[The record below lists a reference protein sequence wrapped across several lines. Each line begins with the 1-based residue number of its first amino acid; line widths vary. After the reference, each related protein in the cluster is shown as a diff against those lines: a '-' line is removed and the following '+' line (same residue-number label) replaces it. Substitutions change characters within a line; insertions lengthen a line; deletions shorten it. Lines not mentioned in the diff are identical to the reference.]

1 MDYKYLEKLN
11 SIIYKIK
18 QNKNELMAILLEFST
33 KESAE
38 YEINSSIRVLE
49 QAQEELRHM
58 NRDRVEKIV
67 VFHPSNSIL
76 YSYILY
82 AVIPSF
88 YCKSIFLRPSTLYNL
103 QTFKIHDFFKKDT
116 DLKIVIESI
125 GYAEFKKKTSD
136 ADVVVFTGNY
146 YNSISLEE
154 DYPNALILFFGSG
167 INPFVIEAGT
177 DIEYCARK
185 AVDARLYNSGQD
197 CMCPDLFFVHRS
209 QTKSFVK
216 CLLQQLTELKET
228 GRMNDKVKNNN
239 YEEVALQASLFLSDY
254 QERLVYGGQVD
265 LVNKWIEPSVLV
277 FDIEDM
283 PRCEEHFAPIFNV
296 VSYHYEDE
304 VYQWLT
310 DAKRLESSF
319 GVSVFGNSNLSKQ
332 LEKYYTVSLDKTL
345 FDVEC
350 GNLPFGG
357 YGPRASYVNYKGYK
371 QSRPILISK
380 EVSRLFNYVQS

>member
-154 DYPNALILFFGSG
+154 DYPNALILFLVQES
-167 INPFVIEAGT
+167 T
-177 DIEYCARK
+177 
-185 AVDARLYNSGQD
+185 RL
-197 CMCPDLFFVHRS
+197 
-209 QTKSFVK
+209 
-216 CLLQQLTELKET
+216 
-228 GRMNDKVKNNN
+228 
-239 YEEVALQASLFLSDY
+239 
-254 QERLVYGGQVD
+254 
-265 LVNKWIEPSVLV
+265 
-277 FDIEDM
+277 
-283 PRCEEHFAPIFNV
+283 
-296 VSYHYEDE
+296 
-304 VYQWLT
+304 
-310 DAKRLESSF
+310 
-319 GVSVFGNSNLSKQ
+319 
-332 LEKYYTVSLDKTL
+332 
-345 FDVEC
+345 
-350 GNLPFGG
+350 
-357 YGPRASYVNYKGYK
+357 
-371 QSRPILISK
+371 
-380 EVSRLFNYVQS
+380 

>member
-1 MDYKYLEKLN
+1 
-11 SIIYKIK
+11 
-18 QNKNELMAILLEFST
+18 
-33 KESAE
+33 
-38 YEINSSIRVLE
+38 
-49 QAQEELRHM
+49 
-58 NRDRVEKIV
+58 
-67 VFHPSNSIL
+67 
-76 YSYILY
+76 
-82 AVIPSF
+82 
-88 YCKSIFLRPSTLYNL
+88 
-103 QTFKIHDFFKKDT
+103 
-116 DLKIVIESI
+116 
-125 GYAEFKKKTSD
+125 
-136 ADVVVFTGNY
+136 
-146 YNSISLEE
+146 
-154 DYPNALILFFGSG
+154 
-167 INPFVIEAGT
+167 
-177 DIEYCARK
+177 
-185 AVDARLYNSGQD
+185 
-197 CMCPDLFFVHRS
+197 MCPDLFFVHRS

-371 QSRPILISK
+371 ESRPILISK